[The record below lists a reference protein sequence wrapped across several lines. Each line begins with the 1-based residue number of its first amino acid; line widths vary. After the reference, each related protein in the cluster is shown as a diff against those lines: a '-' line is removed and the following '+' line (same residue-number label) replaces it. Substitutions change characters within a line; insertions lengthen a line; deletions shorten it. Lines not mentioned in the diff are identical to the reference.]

1 MLWFFFLYFIRFV
14 GYMLFYNSI
23 TCILTSAACFRVCA
37 VSKTDIYCTFWN
49 QLHVFPIITIPSRNL
64 DVFLLID
71 RLMECSPCSLH
82 MVSPSAPSSL
92 SDSRLWRGF
101 LYLLKDLQ
109 LSTGRKKIGLRQ
121 HEWSLMKVWREITV
135 GRTFSLEWHSVA
147 FWQAGDCRINPPALP
162 GSPTSS
168 CIWLTSKF
176 KRKNKHFL
184 DSPLKINDSISC
196 CQSQNKQHVYTTLTN
211 QN

>member
-1 MLWFFFLYFIRFV
+1 MRCFKERYLLHFLKPTACLPY
-14 GYMLFYNSI
+14 YYNSKQK
-23 TCILTSAACFRVCA
+23 SGCFPA
-37 VSKTDIYCTFWN
+37 YW
-49 QLHVFPIITIPSRNL
+49 
-64 DVFLLID
+64 

-92 SDSRLWRGF
+92 SNSLLWRGF

-196 CQSQNKQHVYTTLTN
+196 C
-211 QN
+211 